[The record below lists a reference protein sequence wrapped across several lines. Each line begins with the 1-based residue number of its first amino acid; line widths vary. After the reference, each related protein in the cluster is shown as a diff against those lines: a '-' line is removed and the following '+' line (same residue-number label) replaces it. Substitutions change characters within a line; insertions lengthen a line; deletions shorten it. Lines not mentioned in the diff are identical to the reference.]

1 MLFDSNLAYFQSA
14 DLFLKT
20 AVSSRFF
27 AKLSLY
33 PKLTPDFAD
42 LISEKHICLTDNNIN
57 YFRETNTCVLT

>member
-1 MLFDSNLAYFQSA
+1 MLFDSTLAYFQSA

-33 PKLTPDFAD
+33 PKLTPDFAY
-42 LISEKHICLTDNNIN
+42 LISEKRICVTDNNIKIT
-57 YFRETNTCVLT
+57 FERLTLVF

>member
-1 MLFDSNLAYFQSA
+1 MLFDSTLAYFQSA

-42 LISEKHICLTDNNIN
+42 LISEKRICVTDNNIKIT
-57 YFRETNTCVLT
+57 FGRLTLVF

>member
-42 LISEKHICLTDNNIN
+42 LISEKHIFLPTTTSITFARLTLV
-57 YFRETNTCVLT
+57 F